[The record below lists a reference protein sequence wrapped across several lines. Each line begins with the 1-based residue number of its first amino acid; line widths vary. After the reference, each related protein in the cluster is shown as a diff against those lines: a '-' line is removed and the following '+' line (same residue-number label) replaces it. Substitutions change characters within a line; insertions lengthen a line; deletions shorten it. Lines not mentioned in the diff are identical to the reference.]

1 VPTVRLPADPDLDH
15 LRRQAK
21 QLRDAVR
28 AGRPDALTLVERHD
42 PPVVPAGDFPLH
54 RAQLVVARSYG
65 FPSWARLKRHCE
77 LVGEFSRS
85 PDVVPERADPADEF
99 LRLACLTYGAD
110 SPRRRDR
117 ARHLL
122 AARPDLVTRSIHV
135 ASAAADAGA
144 VRDLLAADPAQADA
158 LGGPFG
164 WTPLCYLAYARHDPD
179 VTEAATLDTARA
191 LLAAGADA
199 NAGFLWHGLP
209 TPFTVLTGVFGEGEG
224 GPASQ
229 PAHPHATA
237 LAGLLLAAGADP
249 NDGQVLYNRMFAADD
264 SHLELL
270 LRHGLGRGRGGVW
283 HRRLGP
289 ALDSPAELAAA
300 LLRWA
305 VTHDQEQRVRLLV
318 RYGTYPLLA
327 DDRGYSAA
335 RLAAIF
341 APHRMVDLLGVP
353 PMSLDAA
360 DALVAAVFAG
370 DGAAVAAAGPA
381 ARRDAR
387 RRYPGVLVW
396 AAARRRGDAA
406 ALLLELGW
414 GVDDLGRGD
423 AIAEG
428 AWETA
433 LHQAAGNG
441 DHELVRL
448 LLAAGADR
456 SITDQRFDATAQ
468 QWAEHFG
475 QLSTAQLLRG

>member
-1 VPTVRLPADPDLDH
+1 MPTVRLPADPDLDH
-15 LRRQAK
+15 LRREAK
-21 QLRDAVR
+21 HLRDAVR
-28 AGRPDALTLVERHD
+28 AGRPEALTLVDQHD
-42 PPVVPAGDFPLH
+42 PPGVPARDFPLR
-54 RAQLVVARSYG
+54 RAQLVVARGYG

-77 LVGEFSRS
+77 LVREYSRR
-85 PDVVPERADPADEF
+85 PDAVPQSDDPAAEF

-110 SPRRRDR
+110 SPQRRDAAR
-117 ARHLL
+117 ALL
-122 AARPDLVTRSIHV
+122 AARPELVHASIHV
-135 ASAAADAGA
+135 AAAAADAGS
-144 VRDLLAADPAQADA
+144 VRDLLAADPSRADA

-164 WTPLCYLAYARHDPD
+164 WTPLCYLAYARHDPE
-179 VTEAATLDTARA
+179 VTEAATLATARE

-209 TPFTVLTGVFGEGEG
+209 APFTVLTGVFGEGEA
-224 GPASQ
+224 GPAGQ
-229 PAHPHATA
+229 PEHPHATA

-249 NDGQVLYNRMFAADD
+249 NDGQLLYNRMFSADD

-289 ALDSPAELAAA
+289 ALDPPAQMTAG

-305 VTHDQEQRVRLLV
+305 VTHDQDRRVGLLV
-318 RYGTYPLLA
+318 RYGADPLLA
-327 DDRGYSAA
+327 DPRGYSAA

-341 APHRMVDLLGVP
+341 APGPTVNLLRVP
-353 PMSLDAA
+353 PPSLDAA
-360 DALVAAVFAG
+360 DALMAAVFAG
-370 DGAAVAAAGPA
+370 DGTAVAAAAPA
-381 ARRDAR
+381 TPADAR

-396 AAARRRGDAA
+396 AAARRRTDAV

-423 AIAEG
+423 MVAEG

-433 LHQAAGNG
+433 LHQAAGHG
-441 DHELVRL
+441 DDELVRQ

-456 SITDQRFDATAQ
+456 TVTDQRFDATPA
-468 QWAEHFG
+468 QWARHFG
-475 QLSTAQLLRG
+475 HSRTADLLGV